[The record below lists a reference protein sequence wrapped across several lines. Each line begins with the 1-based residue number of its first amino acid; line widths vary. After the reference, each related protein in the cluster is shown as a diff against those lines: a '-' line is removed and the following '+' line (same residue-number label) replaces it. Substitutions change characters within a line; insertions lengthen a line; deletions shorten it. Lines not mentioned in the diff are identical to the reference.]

1 MKGSVTVLKSLRF
14 RPRSTNQRSATCLL
28 IGYRPKQIL
37 SFSQKTFLTLKIL
50 IYYEIMTVEA
60 EKDKNKNRRTLSES
74 ELNVIPEEEETFQPK
89 RCHSLPHRY
98 KPNNLSF
105 SSPKSSQRRP
115 KSYTPEE
122 FRRGM
127 LALQSWFRNLDD
139 NQRTLALHSIT
150 VRQFLI
156 S

>member
-1 MKGSVTVLKSLRF
+1 
-14 RPRSTNQRSATCLL
+14 
-28 IGYRPKQIL
+28 
-37 SFSQKTFLTLKIL
+37 
-50 IYYEIMTVEA
+50 MTVEA
-60 EKDKNKNRRTLSES
+60 EKGKNKNRRTLSES

-150 VRQFLI
+150 VRQF
-156 S
+156 